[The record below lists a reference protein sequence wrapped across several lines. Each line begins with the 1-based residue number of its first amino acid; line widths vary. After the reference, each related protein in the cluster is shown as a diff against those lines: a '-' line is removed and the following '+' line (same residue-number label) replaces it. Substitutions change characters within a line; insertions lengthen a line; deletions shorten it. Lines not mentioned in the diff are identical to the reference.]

1 MSFESDLYAVLNAVA
16 PGGVYPDFAPVD
28 TPRPYVTW
36 QQIGGPSL
44 NPLGGEASGL
54 RSVEI
59 QVNVWSDTRVQARTL
74 IRAIEAAMRAATAFD
89 ADPMSEPVDDFDADI
104 PVYGSLQSFMCRFR
118 E

>member
-16 PGGVYPDFAPVD
+16 PNGVFPDFAPVE

-36 QQIGGPSL
+36 QQIGGPML

-54 RSVEI
+54 RSVEMQI
-59 QVNVWSDTRVQARTL
+59 NTWADTRLQAMTL
-74 IRAIEAAMRAATAFD
+74 IRAIESAMRAAAAFN
-89 ADPMSEPVDDFDADI
+89 AVPLSEPVNDFDAEI
-104 PVYGSLQSFMCRFR
+104 PVYGSLQSFICRFK